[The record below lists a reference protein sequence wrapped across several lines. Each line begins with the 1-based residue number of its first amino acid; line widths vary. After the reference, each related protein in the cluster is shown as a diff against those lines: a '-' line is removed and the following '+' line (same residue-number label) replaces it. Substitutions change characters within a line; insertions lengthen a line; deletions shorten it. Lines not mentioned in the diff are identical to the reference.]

1 MSDLPLLDWRPPPPP
16 KRAARARPGGHAVDA
31 RLKAALLL
39 VVSGRHCGRDRAAT
53 WEALRE
59 ELVAEGVEVGV
70 VRRCQEAAEELLG
83 EGHPVVGLSSA
94 GVFYAVEADE
104 LEAALKE
111 SEQRARRTLRRRR
124 LLRRALL
131 RMLGQVDIGERGAA

>member
-1 MSDLPLLDWRPPPPP
+1 MSDQPLLDWRPTAPP
-16 KRAARARPGGHAVDA
+16 KRPARAGRHAVDD
-31 RLKAALLL
+31 RLKSALLL
-39 VVSGRHCGRDRAAT
+39 VVSGRHCGRERAAT
-53 WEALRE
+53 WEDLRR
-59 ELVAEGVEVGV
+59 ELVSEGVEVGV
-70 VRRCQEAAEELLG
+70 VRRLQEASELLLA

-94 GVFYAVEADE
+94 GVFYAVAADE

-131 RMLGQVDIGERGAA
+131 RMLGQVDLGERGAA